1 LLRILDEHIAETG
14 SAWAYKIRHE
24 FDFYSRKFWL
34 VKPKAANLLTLLKT
48 TQADP
53 Q

>member
-1 LLRILDEHIAETG
+1 MNIFKETG
-14 SAWAYKIRHE
+14 SAWAYKIRNE
-24 FDFYSRKFWL
+24 FDFIVVNSGLKT
-34 VKPKAANLLTLLKT
+34 KAANLQTLLKT